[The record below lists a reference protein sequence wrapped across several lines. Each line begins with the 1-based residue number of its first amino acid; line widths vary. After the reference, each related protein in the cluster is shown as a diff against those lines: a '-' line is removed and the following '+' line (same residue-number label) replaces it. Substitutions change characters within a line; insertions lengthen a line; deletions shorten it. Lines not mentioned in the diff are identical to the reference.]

1 MSDYTKSTNFATKDN
16 LSSGNP
22 LKIVKGTEID
32 TEFNNI
38 QTAIATKA
46 DLASPTFTGTATI
59 PTATITTANISGGT
73 ITGITDL
80 AVADGGTGASTAANA
95 RTNLGL
101 VIGTNVQAWDA
112 DLDTW
117 ATKTAPSGTV
127 VGTSDTQTLT
137 NKTLTSPTIGGT
149 PVMSASIITSATV
162 ISPTSGANIDFTSI
176 PSWVKR
182 ITVMFN
188 GVSTTGA
195 NAIMMQLGVSGS
207 PETTGYISICG
218 SIQNSSA
225 SVLNSTAGFLTTTT
239 GNIGSATTVSGLFTI
254 GLIGSNIWSYSG
266 NLSREASGNTIFMG
280 AGTKT
285 LAGTLNMVRITT
297 VASDTFDA
305 GSVNIFYE

>member
-59 PTATITTANISGGT
+59 PTASITTATITTATISGGA

-95 RTNLGL
+95 RANLGL

-117 ATKTAPSGTV
+117 ATKASPSGAV

-137 NKTLTSPTIGGT
+137 NKTLTSPT
-149 PVMSASIITSATV
+149 
-162 ISPTSGANIDFTSI
+162 
-176 PSWVKR
+176 
-182 ITVMFN
+182 
-188 GVSTTGA
+188 
-195 NAIMMQLGVSGS
+195 
-207 PETTGYISICG
+207 
-218 SIQNSSA
+218 
-225 SVLNSTAGFLTTTT
+225 LTTP
-239 GNIGSATTVSGLFTI
+239 NINSAQFATVSGTAPLYGVRAWVNFNGTGGTGGNMTI
-254 GLIGSNIWSYSG
+254 L
-266 NLSREASGNTIFMG
+266 ASGNVSSVYKNATGDYTITFSTAMSDANYVTQG
-280 AGTKT
+280 SCSNASSSPAVLSPWQSAPTT
-285 LAGTLNMVRITT
+285 SSVRIG
-297 VASDTFDA
+297 TFALANTSQPATDCTY
-305 GSVNIFYE
+305 VNVIILR